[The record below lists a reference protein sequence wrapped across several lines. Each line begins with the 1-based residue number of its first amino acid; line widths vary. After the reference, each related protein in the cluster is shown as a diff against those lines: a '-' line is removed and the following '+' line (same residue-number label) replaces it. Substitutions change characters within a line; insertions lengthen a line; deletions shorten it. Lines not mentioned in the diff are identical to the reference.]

1 MAIPETI
8 LREIINASTPK
19 HSDIPYV
26 KAKYLMIGMSIDLG
40 EYFVKLKTEIDN
52 TFVAPG
58 LIDTA
63 ELERIIHIA
72 TDEWLDVTS
81 VVADTTNNTIT
92 IDTDN
97 PAVPPLRLPENRC
110 VMVLV
115 GDDASKSGY
124 AAPTP
129 QTFAEYIDEMRG
141 YKLHSSTTLH
151 SFIRDVTSPTKQV
164 FMQNVQSWDELHDW
178 LIAHKAPE
186 QIRIAAASV
195 WKDYEAQLHA

>member
-8 LREIINASTPK
+8 LREIIDASIPE
-19 HSDIPYV
+19 HSGMPYV

-40 EYFVKLKTEIDN
+40 EYFVKLKAEIDN
-52 TFVAPG
+52 TFVAPD
-58 LIDTA
+58 LIDTTT
-63 ELERIIHIA
+63 LERIIDVT

-81 VVADTTNNTIT
+81 VVADATNNTII

-97 PAVPPLRLPENRC
+97 PDVPSLRLPENRC
-110 VMVLV
+110 VMVLF
-115 GDDASKSGY
+115 GDDASKPDY

-129 QTFAEYIDEMRG
+129 TFAEYIDEMRS
-141 YKLHSSTTLH
+141 YKLYSSTTLY